1 MSTILS
7 ILFPVLSIMAGYD
20 GRYYSVRNHN
30 GISSPGMTVFCGIIG
45 IILAVLLIVVI
56 IKDEKQGPQ
65 DKGCLTTFFV
75 AMIVISIIA
84 IISKCS

>member
-1 MSTILS
+1 MCTILS

-30 GISSPGMTVFCGIIG
+30 GASSPGVMALCGIVG
-45 IILAVLLIVVI
+45 IILAILLIVVI
-56 IKDEKQGPQ
+56 LKDEKQGPQ

-75 AMIVISIIA
+75 IMILICIFGIMRA
-84 IISKCS
+84 CD